1 MIVACGEALI
11 DFVPMTAAD
20 GSRGY
25 RPCVGGS
32 PYNTAVAMA
41 RLGAATGFLARLST
55 DFFGQML
62 RDHLTANGIDI
73 GLSATAGQPTTL
85 GFVSLDQG
93 DEPQFA
99 FYSNGAA
106 DRSLV
111 PGDLPDT
118 LPESVRCLQFGSI
131 SLMQEPSATTLA
143 GLMRREAGHRVIS
156 LDPNVRPGLIPDRIA
171 WRTRLEGWIAL
182 ADIVKVSAA
191 DLAWLYPGAEPL
203 DRARAW
209 LRSGPRLVAVTFGAD
224 RSVGLF
230 ADRSVVEPAQRV
242 TVSDAV
248 GAGDTFH
255 AGLLASLD
263 RDGLLAA
270 GGLSR
275 LDSTSV
281 ARALRLGA
289 RAAAIT
295 VTRPGADPPT
305 WEEVVARFGPL

>member
-1 MIVACGEALI
+1 MIVSCGEALI
-11 DFVPMTAAD
+11 DFVPMLGAD
-20 GSRGY
+20 GSKGY

-32 PYNTAVAMA
+32 PYNTAVALA
-41 RLGAATGFLARLST
+41 RLGAETGFLARFSS

-62 RDHLTANGIDI
+62 RDHLASNGVDI
-73 GLSATAGQPTTL
+73 GLAVVADQPTTL

-93 DEPQFA
+93 EEPQFA
-99 FYSNGAA
+99 FFSTGAA

-111 PGDLPDT
+111 PDDLPDT
-118 LPESVRCLQFGSI
+118 LPEAVRCLQFGSI
-131 SLMQEPSATTLA
+131 SLMQEPSATTLT
-143 GLMRREAGHRVIS
+143 GLMRREAGRRIIS
-156 LDPNVRPGLIPDRIA
+156 LDPNVRPGLIPDRLA
-171 WRTRLEGWIAL
+171 WRERLEGWVAL

-191 DLAWLYPGAEPL
+191 DLAWLYPETDPL
-203 DRARAW
+203 SQAAAW
-209 LRSGPRLVAVTFGAD
+209 LASGPKLLAVTFGAE

-230 ADRSVVEPAQRV
+230 ADQRVEEPAERV

-263 RDGLLAA
+263 RDGALTAA
-270 GGLSR
+270 GLATLSPA
-275 LDSTSV
+275 TV

-305 WEEVVARFGPL
+305 LEEIVARFGPL